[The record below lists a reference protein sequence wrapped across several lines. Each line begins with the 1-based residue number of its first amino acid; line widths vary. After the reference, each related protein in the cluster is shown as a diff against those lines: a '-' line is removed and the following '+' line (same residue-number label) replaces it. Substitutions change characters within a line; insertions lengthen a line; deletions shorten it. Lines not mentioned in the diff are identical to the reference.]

1 MLQSSGASALG
12 RAVTASLTLIWHCSA
27 LTGGFLSGGL
37 FERNVQSRNHQVLE
51 EVALKATRECQLSL
65 LDTEPSKKDNKKHKK
80 SKEGS
85 DGTHWGGWIV
95 FSVVLNWLVLA
106 VSGLCWRCC
115 CRHRGRPEEDREIE
129 PSIEDKQTLARQQL
143 ASIRLRQHGT
153 L

>member
-65 LDTEPSKKDNKKHKK
+65 LDTEPSKK
-80 SKEGS
+80 
-85 DGTHWGGWIV
+85 
-95 FSVVLNWLVLA
+95 
-106 VSGLCWRCC
+106 
-115 CRHRGRPEEDREIE
+115 
-129 PSIEDKQTLARQQL
+129 RQQE
-143 ASIRLRQHGT
+143 AQKIKGRV
-153 L
+153 